1 MTRARSS
8 AYWAANRY
16 NDEATPPAAGAPLKE
31 LPPAPAA
38 RFKVLRSGL
47 TALAGVAE
55 VVRYMG
61 ASWRWAWEYGVG
73 NRKLCWVHVVGDTLS
88 ATFTMSDAEEDR
100 LARAGRVPADIR
112 RAIDEG
118 QRTGPL
124 KWCWMP
130 LDDRRS
136 VDTFLRLAG
145 RKAEWLAERPTP
157 QRAPQLRA
165 RRRAGG
171 AADDS
176 E

>member
-16 NDEATPPAAGAPLKE
+16 SDEATPPAPTAPLKE
-31 LPPAPAA
+31 LPAAPAA
-38 RFKVLRSGL
+38 RFKALRAGL
-47 TALAGVAE
+47 TRLDGVAE
-55 VVRYMG
+55 AVRYMG
-61 ASWRWAWEYGVG
+61 TSWRWAWEYGVG
-73 NRKLCWVHVVGDTLS
+73 NRKLCWVHVVGDSIS

-100 LARAGRVPADIR
+100 LNRTGRVPAEIR
-112 RAIDEG
+112 RAIAEG

-124 KWCWMP
+124 RWCWMP

-136 VDTFLRLAG
+136 VDTYLRLAG
-145 RKAEWLAERPTP
+145 RKAEWLAERPAP

-165 RRRAGG
+165 RRRVAGG
-171 AADDS
+171 SDDP

>member
-16 NDEATPPAAGAPLKE
+16 HDEATPPAPGAPLKE
-31 LPPAPAA
+31 LPAAAAA
-38 RFKVLRSGL
+38 RFKLLRSGL
-47 TALAGVAE
+47 TALDGVAE
-55 VVRYMG
+55 SVRYMG
-61 ASWRWAWEYGVG
+61 ASWRWAWEYAVG

-124 KWCWMP
+124 RWCWLP

-165 RRRAGG
+165 RRRASGG
-171 AADDS
+171 ADDS

>member
-16 NDEATPPAAGAPLKE
+16 GDEAAVPAPTAPLKD
-31 LPPAPAA
+31 LPAAAAA
-38 RFKVLRSGL
+38 RFKLLRSGL
-47 TALAGVAE
+47 AGLDGVAE
-55 VVRYMG
+55 VVRFMG
-61 ASWRWAWEYGVG
+61 TSWRWAWEYGVG

-100 LARAGRVPADIR
+100 LGRSGRVPADIR

-165 RRRAGG
+165 RRRVVGG
-171 AADDS
+171 SDDS

>member
-1 MTRARSS
+1 MTQGRSS
-8 AYWAANRY
+8 GYWAANRY
-16 NDEATPPAAGAPLKE
+16 SDEATPPAPTAPLKE
-31 LPPAPAA
+31 LPPAAAA
-38 RFKVLRSGL
+38 RFKALRAGL
-47 TALAGVAE
+47 TGLEGVAE

-61 ASWRWAWEYGVG
+61 VSWRWAWEYGVG
-73 NRKLCWVHVVGDTLS
+73 NRKLCWLHVVGQSIS

-100 LARAGRVPADIR
+100 LARAGRVAAEIR

-130 LDDRRS
+130 LEDRRS

-145 RKAEWLAERPTP
+145 RKAEWLGERPAP

-165 RRRAGG
+165 RRRT
-171 AADDS
+171 ADEGNDP